1 MKILHRD
8 LKPANIFIR
17 KDGSVAV
24 GDFGLCIDLTEL
36 RNRATET
43 SEAVGARFYIAPELE
58 DGRVDE
64 PEASSDVYSLG
75 KVLYFIL
82 SGRHLLRE
90 EYAEPEYELRSAGP
104 GAEMHFVYEVFQKTV
119 KRNPN
124 ERVQNAIA
132 LLETLDSVIQRVQL
146 KAHALNISLP
156 QRCVFCAV
164 GAYSFSRSSVNSLQ
178 GICNT
183 CGNVQDF
190 IGQVGELWWEQK

>member
-1 MKILHRD
+1 MK
-8 LKPANIFIR
+8 PSNIFIR
-17 KDGSVAV
+17 RDGSAVV
-24 GDFGLCIDLTEL
+24 GDFGLCIDLKEL
-36 RNRATET
+36 RERATDT

-82 SGRHLLRE
+82 SGKDLLRE
-90 EYAEPEYELRSAGP
+90 EYAEPRNDLRN
-104 GAEMHFVYEVFQKTV
+104 GASRPEMHFLYEVFEKTV
-119 KRNPN
+119 TRNPK

-132 LLETLDSVIQRVQL
+132 LLETLDSVIQRVKL
-146 KAHALNISLP
+146 KAHDLNISLP